1 MKIKNDWQYRH
12 TKGELKRL
20 RDALKAFN
28 DAPAAHPGMHP
39 RIIQAQEEG
48 LRSQIETLT
57 AEVKAYE
64 RLRKKKPSL
73 RELGILYKLPELLI
87 QARLSKGLS
96 HEKLGELTGLKKQ
109 QIQRYEQTD
118 YASASL
124 TRLVEIAHALENCEP
139 SQTR

>member
-12 TKGELKRL
+12 TKGEIKRL
-20 RDALKAFN
+20 RAALKAFN
-28 DAPAAHPGMHP
+28 DAPEAHPGMHP
-39 RIIQAQEEG
+39 HIIRAQKEG
-48 LRSQIETLT
+48 LGSQIDTLT
-57 AEVKAYE
+57 AETKAYE
-64 RLRKKKPSL
+64 RLRQKKVSL
-73 RELGILYKLPELLI
+73 KELTVLYKLPELLI

-124 TRLVEIAHALENCEP
+124 TRLLEIARALEQCEP
-139 SQTR
+139 SQSR

>member
-1 MKIKNDWQYRH
+1 MKIKNDWQYRN

-20 RDALKAFN
+20 RAAFKAFN
-28 DAPAAHPGMHP
+28 DAPEKHPGMHP
-39 RIIQAQEEG
+39 RIIQAQKDG
-48 LRSQIETLT
+48 LQSQIETIA
-57 AEVKAYE
+57 AEIKTYE
-64 RLRKKKPSL
+64 KLLKKKPNL
-73 RELGILYKLPELLI
+73 RELSMLDKLPELLI

-124 TRLVEIAHALENCEP
+124 TRLVEIARVLGN
-139 SQTR
+139 S

>member
-1 MKIKNDWQYRH
+1 MKIKNDWQYRS

-20 RDALKAFN
+20 RAALKIFN
-28 DAPAAHPGMHP
+28 DAPEGHPGMHP
-39 RIIQAQEEG
+39 RIIQAQKDG
-48 LRSQIETLT
+48 LRSQIETIAL
-57 AEVKAYE
+57 EIKNYE
-64 RLRKKKPSL
+64 RLLKKKPSL
-73 RELGILYKLPELLI
+73 RELGILNKLPELLI

-124 TRLVEIAHALENCEP
+124 SRLVKIASALGAC
-139 SQTR
+139 